1 MTDILWISSITGVG
15 GLTLGG
21 GISYFSP
28 RYGWTCD
35 SVSNFQVVLADG
47 SIVDANAFYNPDL
60 FFALKGGNNNF
71 GIVTRIDLGT
81 FEQGLVWAGTIY
93 NPLSSIDE
101 VICEL
106 VKVNSRD
113 NYDEYASVITTFGY
127 SQAQGMSVISSQL
140 EYTKEVDSPPRIF
153 GGYSTLPS
161 LRNTSRLMNMTA
173 LSKETAALQP
183 VDARYVV
190 FGGHGCAVS
199 ASILTSIRALYRV
212 LTVVSTEP
220 ILKAAFNHWKD
231 SVPTIANVSN
241 IVWALV
247 FEPLPP
253 AIYSR
258 SAKSNALG
266 LADRTEPLLVALLS
280 TTWSNEKDDTLVS
293 DAADALMGAVEKEA
307 RQLGAFD
314 PFVYLDYAGQ
324 HQDPIASYGAGSVKR
339 LREVRQ
345 KVDPKGVFTFQVPG
359 GYKLPEEKLG
369 PM

>member
-1 MTDILWISSITGVG
+1 MWISSVIGVG

-35 SVSNFQVVLADG
+35 SVSNFQVVLVDG
-47 SIVDANAFYNPDL
+47 SIVDANASSNPDL

-71 GIVTRIDLGT
+71 GIVTRIDLNT

-93 NPLSSIDE
+93 NPLSCIDE

-140 EYTKEVDSPPRIF
+140 EYTKEVDSPPPIF
-153 GGYSTLPS
+153 RGYSSLPS

-173 LSKETAALQP
+173 LSKATAALQP
-183 VDARYVV
+183 VDARYAV
-190 FGGHGCAVS
+190 FGACSYIVD
-199 ASILTSIRALYRV
+199 ASILTSVSALYRV
-212 LTVVSTEP
+212 STVVSTEP
-220 ILKAAFNHWKD
+220 VLKAAFNQWKD

-241 IVWALV
+241 ILWALV

-258 SAKSNALG
+258 GAKSNALG

-280 TTWSNEKDDTLVS
+280 TTWSNERDDALVTE
-293 DAADALMGAVEKEA
+293 AADALMDVIEKEA
-307 RQLGAFD
+307 RELGAFD

-324 HQDPIASYGAGSVKR
+324 HQDPIASYGADSVKR

-359 GYKLPEEKLG
+359 GYKIPDEKSG